1 MDFAGAYQPDYIAFL
16 LKGFLVTLEVAA
28 IAIVL
33 SYALGILIAL
43 LRYAKVPVLSQVLM
57 LWVEGIRNL
66 PLLLIIFFMYFGV
79 PEFGPDMTPFQ
90 AAVAALVVFES
101 ALISEIVRSGLNSI
115 EKGQME
121 AARSS
126 GLTYIQAL
134 RYIIV
139 PQALRRMIPPTVSQF
154 ISLLKDTSLAV
165 IIALPDLLN
174 NATIVYNQNVNYV
187 FPVLLMAALMYFAV
201 NYPLSLLARRLERK
215 MAV

>member
-43 LRYAKVPVLSQVLM
+43 LRFAKVPVLSQVLM